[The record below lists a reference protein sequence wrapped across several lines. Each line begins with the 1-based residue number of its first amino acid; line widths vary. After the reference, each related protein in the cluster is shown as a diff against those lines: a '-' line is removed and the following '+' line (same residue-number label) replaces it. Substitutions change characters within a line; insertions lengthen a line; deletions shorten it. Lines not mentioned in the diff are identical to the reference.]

1 MHRLDSVM
9 PLRKRYLNAFLLIL
23 TTGAMCLHV
32 WLVTGITLAQEL
44 KKPEEVRELMKKRES
59 DPGISQKPESVPEKE
74 YHNKLISEKSPYL
87 LQHAHNPVKWYPW
100 GPEAFRLAQKK
111 DKPIFLS
118 IGYSTCHWCHVME
131 HESFED
137 PEVAKLM
144 NDVFVS
150 IKVDREER
158 PDIDSVYMMVCQ
170 MLTGS
175 GGWPLTIL
183 MTPDKKPFYAAT
195 YIPKETRFG
204 RIGMVD
210 LIPRVKEMWTTRRS
224 EMLNSANQIT
234 ESISAASREMSP
246 GATGE
251 ALDESTL
258 NLTYEQLSMRFDE
271 QYGGFG
277 SAPRFP
283 TPHNLLFLLRYWR
296 RSGDEGALEMVEK
309 TLQEMRRGGIYDHV
323 GFGFHRY
330 STDSRWLVPHFEKM
344 LYDQALL
351 AMAYT
356 EAYQATGKKK
366 YEETAREIFTYV
378 LRDMMQPEGG
388 FYSAEDAD
396 SEGVEGKYYVW
407 TYKEAQ
413 QVLAPEEATLIVKVF
428 NIRKDGNFMEQPTR
442 EGTGSN
448 ILHLR
453 KSVKELASD
462 LKVSEEALQKRLK
475 AIRQK
480 LFDYREKRVHPHK
493 DDKILTDWNG
503 LMIAALAKGAQVFEE
518 SEYAEAAERAVDFIL
533 KTMRTPRGRL
543 LHRYRDGQA
552 GIPAHIDDYAF
563 LIWGLLE
570 LYEATFRVGYLE
582 TALDLNKD
590 LIKHFWDED
599 GGGFYFTAND
609 SEKLLVRH
617 KEVYDG
623 AIPSGNSVAM
633 LNLLRLGR
641 LTAKS
646 DLEEKAATIGKV
658 FSESI
663 SESPSA
669 HTQLM
674 AAVDFGIGPSYEVV
688 IVGNSKAKDT
698 KEMVQAL
705 HTHFIPNKVVL
716 LRPIDQE
723 APGIERLAKFTKY
736 QTSIDNRATAY
747 VCLNYNCKLP
757 TTDKGKMLELL
768 KLN

>member
-1 MHRLDSVM
+1 VNPEPVNAYER
-9 PLRKRYLNAFLLIL
+9 RYLNAFLLIL
-23 TTGAMCLHV
+23 TAGAVCLNV
-32 WLVTGITLAQEL
+32 WLATGITLAQEL
-44 KKPEEVRELMKKRES
+44 RKPEEARVLMKKRES
-59 DPGISQKPESVPEKE
+59 DPKISQKPESMPEKKH
-74 YHNKLISEKSPYL
+74 HNKLISEKSPYL

-111 DKPIFLS
+111 DRPIFLS

-131 HESFED
+131 NESFED

-224 EMLNSANQIT
+224 DMLNSANQIT

-246 GATGE
+246 GTAGE
-251 ALDESTL
+251 VLDESTL
-258 NLTYEQLSMRFDE
+258 NLAYEQLSMRFDE

-296 RSGDEGALEMVEK
+296 RSGDKGVLGMVEK

-407 TYKEAQ
+407 TFEEAQ

-428 NIRKDGNFMEQPTR
+428 NIRKDGNFMEEATK

-475 AIRQK
+475 AIRRK

-493 DDKILTDWNG
+493 DDKILTDWSG

-518 SEYAEAAERAVDFIL
+518 SEYAEAAERAADFIL

-590 LIKHFWDED
+590 SIKHFWDED

-641 LTAKS
+641 LTAQS
-646 DLEEKAATIGKV
+646 DLEEKAATIGRV

-663 SESPSA
+663 SESPSV

-688 IVGNSKAKDT
+688 IVGNPKAKDT

-716 LRPIDQE
+716 LRPTDQE

-736 QTSIDNRATAY
+736 QTSIDNKATAY

-768 KLN
+768 KLD

>member
-9 PLRKRYLNAFLLIL
+9 PLRKGYLNAFLLIL
-23 TTGAMCLHV
+23 TTGAMCLYV

-59 DPGISQKPESVPEKE
+59 GPKISQKPESVPEKE
-74 YHNKLISEKSPYL
+74 YHNKLISE
-87 LQHAHNPVKWYPW
+87 
-100 GPEAFRLAQKK
+100 EAFRLAQKK

-210 LIPRVKEMWTTRRS
+210 LIPRVKEMWKTRRS

-277 SAPRFP
+277 SAPKFP

-396 SEGVEGKYYVW
+396 SEGVEG
-407 TYKEAQ
+407 
-413 QVLAPEEATLIVKVF
+413 
-428 NIRKDGNFMEQPTR
+428 N
-442 EGTGSN
+442 
-448 ILHLR
+448 
-453 KSVKELASD
+453 
-462 LKVSEEALQKRLK
+462 QKR
-475 AIRQK
+475 RQ
-480 LFDYREKRVHPHK
+480 FH
-493 DDKILTDWNG
+493 G
-503 LMIAALAKGAQVFEE
+503 
-518 SEYAEAAERAVDFIL
+518 
-533 KTMRTPRGRL
+533 
-543 LHRYRDGQA
+543 
-552 GIPAHIDDYAF
+552 
-563 LIWGLLE
+563 
-570 LYEATFRVGYLE
+570 
-582 TALDLNKD
+582 
-590 LIKHFWDED
+590 
-599 GGGFYFTAND
+599 TANQRGD
-609 SEKLLVRH
+609 REQYLTSEK
-617 KEVYDG
+617 
-623 AIPSGNSVAM
+623 
-633 LNLLRLGR
+633 
-641 LTAKS
+641 
-646 DLEEKAATIGKV
+646 
-658 FSESI
+658 I
-663 SESPSA
+663 SQR
-669 HTQLM
+669 TR
-674 AAVDFGIGPSYEVV
+674 I
-688 IVGNSKAKDT
+688 
-698 KEMVQAL
+698 
-705 HTHFIPNKVVL
+705 
-716 LRPIDQE
+716 
-723 APGIERLAKFTKY
+723 
-736 QTSIDNRATAY
+736 
-747 VCLNYNCKLP
+747 
-757 TTDKGKMLELL
+757 
-768 KLN
+768 